1 MLKKLKDKLRNYFV
15 AGLLTILPL
24 SVTAYVV
31 ITFLKVM
38 DRILNYLPPK
48 LRPQTYIPIHFPGLG
63 LILTLLIVLVTGILV
78 KNYVG
83 GKLLTWGEY
92 FVYKT
97 PLIRTI
103 YASIKQ
109 LLQAIVMQ
117 DNQSFKRVVVI
128 EYPRKG
134 IYSMAFVTGLPSG
147 DIQEELHR
155 EGMINVFVPTTP
167 NPTSGFYLMVPEDE
181 SYPLNISVEDA
192 FKLIISGGIVS
203 PETALKE
210 KDLSEN
216 IPFEDQEREK
226 TRFKGDKNFVVEER
240 RK

>member
-24 SVTAYVV
+24 SITAYVV
-31 ITFLKVM
+31 VTFLKVM

-48 LRPQTYIPIHFPGLG
+48 VRPQTYIPIHFPGLG
-63 LILTLLIVLVTGILV
+63 LILTLIIVLITGVLV

-83 GKLLTWGEY
+83 GKIVTWGEY

-103 YASIKQ
+103 YASVKQ
-109 LLQAIVMQ
+109 LIQAIVKQ

-134 IYSMAFVTGLPSG
+134 IYSMAFVTGLPSES
-147 DIQEELHR
+147 IQKELNQER
-155 EGMINVFVPTTP
+155 MINVFVPTTP
-167 NPTSGFYLMVPEDE
+167 NPTSGFYLMVPEDQ
-181 SYPLNISVEDA
+181 SFPLPISVEDA

-203 PETALKE
+203 SDATFEE
-210 KDLSEN
+210 KLVHGIRSN
-216 IPFEDQEREK
+216 KMRNQ
-226 TRFKGDKNFVVEER
+226 NNNA
-240 RK
+240 

>member
-1 MLKKLKDKLRNYFV
+1 LLKKLKDKLRNYFV

-24 SVTAYVV
+24 SITAYVV
-31 ITFLKVM
+31 VTFLKVM

-48 LRPQTYIPIHFPGLG
+48 VRPQTYIPIHFPGLG
-63 LILTLLIVLVTGILV
+63 LILTLIIVLITGVLV

-83 GKLLTWGEY
+83 GKIVTWGEY

-103 YASIKQ
+103 YASVKQ
-109 LLQAIVMQ
+109 LIQAIVKQ

-134 IYSMAFVTGLPSG
+134 IYSMAFVTGLPSES
-147 DIQEELHR
+147 IQKELNQER
-155 EGMINVFVPTTP
+155 MINVFVPTTP
-167 NPTSGFYLMVPEDE
+167 NPTSGFYLMVPEDQ
-181 SYPLNISVEDA
+181 SFPLPISVEDA

-203 PETALKE
+203 SDATFEE
-210 KDLSEN
+210 KLVHGIRSN
-216 IPFEDQEREK
+216 KMRNQ
-226 TRFKGDKNFVVEER
+226 NNNA
-240 RK
+240 

>member
-24 SVTAYVV
+24 SITAYVV
-31 ITFLKVM
+31 VTFLKVM

-48 LRPQTYIPIHFPGLG
+48 LRPQTYIPIDFPGFG
-63 LILTLLIVLVTGILV
+63 LILTFLIVLITGVLV

-83 GKLLTWGEY
+83 GKIITWGEY

-103 YASIKQ
+103 YASVKQ
-109 LLQAIVMQ
+109 LIHAIVMQ

-134 IYSMAFVTGLPSG
+134 IYSMAFVTGIPSEN
-147 DIQEELHR
+147 IQKELNQEE
-155 EGMINVFVPTTP
+155 MINVFVPTTP
-167 NPTSGFYLMVPEDE
+167 NPTSGFYLMVPEKE
-181 SYPLNISVEDA
+181 SFPLQISVEDA

-203 PETALKE
+203 SDAPFHEKFVSGIQEEKSRKE
-210 KDLSEN
+210 EM
-216 IPFEDQEREK
+216 QES
-226 TRFKGDKNFVVEER
+226 
-240 RK
+240 